1 MATNN
6 TPAQVEAVV
15 CLINHRATDVADEVE
30 LFSMIFGPVM
40 S

>member
-6 TPAQVEAVV
+6 TPAQIESAVI
-15 CLINHRATDVADEVE
+15 LLHREATDVADEVA
-30 LFSMIFGPVM
+30 LFSMIFGPVR